1 MMKYQS
7 ITILFVLLFLFRIAQ
22 SQCIETGYVKEYNG
36 VEEKTPLPGVELQV
50 VGSPS
55 AVSDEQGRFELHFAV
70 LKPGQAV
77 KYNEIYKP
85 GYILFNKEALEI
97 WRISDNKTPFVV
109 VMCREGEFRAL
120 KKKFYGIIEKSYR
133 DDYLRQKKLAE
144 TSIANELELT
154 EKLKQ
159 LEKSYQEK
167 LSNIN
172 TYVEI
177 FARIDRNEM
186 DDKISRALQLVEEG
200 KIDEGIRLYEE
211 LELIGQTNE
220 QLNKWNT
227 GERVI
232 QAGQTM
238 KNEAQQDL
246 LLMAD
251 KLRQQVGLYEMGGW
265 DYNDQ
270 RIETTHKLVEVY
282 RLLNK
287 AFPGEFAPQL
297 GQWLCLEGDNSNDP
311 DTLFAKV
318 TEAARLPSYA
328 GLIMLGNLYE
338 YRSVKEIQYL
348 EKARSCY
355 EQALSLISADD
366 SSRYAEK
373 RLNSFYDFTDSTTGH
388 PIYYKILSAQE
399 KTVAIWPK
407 SIISYNDPEGE
418 LVLPEF
424 VKYKGEKYR
433 LVSIGANAFKNNKR
447 LLSVTLP
454 ESIIGISENAFHGC
468 FSLESLRVGENVE
481 VIAEGAIPE
490 STLLTLPDNTRKLQ
504 GWLYDFIY
512 KRFEFMLQDPTN
524 IELAGHTTYH
534 LIDDLLKD
542 KVTSDDNKAFYWYLK
557 GHILADSV
565 YTECNLTEAI
575 VCFKQALEK
584 GGAAAAYRLGL
595 LYYFAGD
602 YRNAYEFYVRAADAE
617 IPDANNQLAYMYAK
631 GQYVKQDFT
640 KAMVYI
646 DKAIAQDSANP
657 NYIDSKGEIY
667 LMMGQRDKAI
677 ESWNKVVKIDPA
689 FDRNQSE
696 LYKKLYGIP
705 ETKLLDPGKRLN
717 KYVNIVQAMARTE
730 HERFFNACEMPEY
743 EELLA
748 IGIIAVQ
755 TMIKNKTPE
764 QLEKYNAFYL
774 ASAIQWA
781 IQNELQIRYKWY
793 AQIISHQNLEI
804 KKENKWLNQ
813 NQMVLL
819 SMYQN
824 IASLYNHIDW
834 FQESSLQAEI
844 RNAGRILLQ
853 AIDSIPVS
861 YRDLARQLIYEQK
874 FVSEIAKEQGRTFEA
889 CYKDIIPIVHF
900 LRQSISI
907 VGQKI
912 EYNKN
917 ITFDPNV
924 SVTSDMLS
932 SVPPQKYLDIVR
944 IIAQAE
950 QKNLIDRKQNFIDY
964 EELLSVGTIAMQ
976 VLTGRKTAEVLEQY
990 SDVYLATAI
999 HWAIQNELNIRYKW
1013 YTPVRFGKLMSSE
1026 NKQDSSISQ
1035 YTDIVYLQTAGALYN
1050 SKDSIDN
1057 RSLRAEIE
1065 QVGNA
1070 ILKEI
1075 NRLPADQRQW
1085 MTALFIHQKELEELA
1100 QEYGI
1105 RGKDCLKSL
1114 SPFWKKVREIVKE
1127 KH

>member
-246 LLMAD
+246 LLMAG

-338 YRSVKEIQYL
+338 YCSVKEIQYL

-407 SIISYNDPEGE
+407 T
-418 LVLPEF
+418 
-424 VKYKGEKYR
+424 
-433 LVSIGANAFKNNKR
+433 
-447 LLSVTLP
+447 LLS
-454 ESIIGISENAFHGC
+454 
-468 FSLESLRVGENVE
+468 
-481 VIAEGAIPE
+481 
-490 STLLTLPDNTRKLQ
+490 RKS
-504 GWLYDFIY
+504 G
-512 KRFEFMLQDPTN
+512 
-524 IELAGHTTYH
+524 
-534 LIDDLLKD
+534 
-542 KVTSDDNKAFYWYLK
+542 
-557 GHILADSV
+557 
-565 YTECNLTEAI
+565 
-575 VCFKQALEK
+575 
-584 GGAAAAYRLGL
+584 
-595 LYYFAGD
+595 
-602 YRNAYEFYVRAADAE
+602 
-617 IPDANNQLAYMYAK
+617 
-631 GQYVKQDFT
+631 
-640 KAMVYI
+640 
-646 DKAIAQDSANP
+646 
-657 NYIDSKGEIY
+657 
-667 LMMGQRDKAI
+667 
-677 ESWNKVVKIDPA
+677 
-689 FDRNQSE
+689 
-696 LYKKLYGIP
+696 
-705 ETKLLDPGKRLN
+705 
-717 KYVNIVQAMARTE
+717 
-730 HERFFNACEMPEY
+730 
-743 EELLA
+743 
-748 IGIIAVQ
+748 
-755 TMIKNKTPE
+755 
-764 QLEKYNAFYL
+764 
-774 ASAIQWA
+774 
-781 IQNELQIRYKWY
+781 
-793 AQIISHQNLEI
+793 
-804 KKENKWLNQ
+804 
-813 NQMVLL
+813 
-819 SMYQN
+819 
-824 IASLYNHIDW
+824 
-834 FQESSLQAEI
+834 
-844 RNAGRILLQ
+844 
-853 AIDSIPVS
+853 
-861 YRDLARQLIYEQK
+861 
-874 FVSEIAKEQGRTFEA
+874 
-889 CYKDIIPIVHF
+889 
-900 LRQSISI
+900 
-907 VGQKI
+907 
-912 EYNKN
+912 
-917 ITFDPNV
+917 
-924 SVTSDMLS
+924 
-932 SVPPQKYLDIVR
+932 
-944 IIAQAE
+944 
-950 QKNLIDRKQNFIDY
+950 
-964 EELLSVGTIAMQ
+964 
-976 VLTGRKTAEVLEQY
+976 
-990 SDVYLATAI
+990 
-999 HWAIQNELNIRYKW
+999 
-1013 YTPVRFGKLMSSE
+1013 
-1026 NKQDSSISQ
+1026 
-1035 YTDIVYLQTAGALYN
+1035 
-1050 SKDSIDN
+1050 
-1057 RSLRAEIE
+1057 
-1065 QVGNA
+1065 
-1070 ILKEI
+1070 
-1075 NRLPADQRQW
+1075 
-1085 MTALFIHQKELEELA
+1085 
-1100 QEYGI
+1100 
-1105 RGKDCLKSL
+1105 
-1114 SPFWKKVREIVKE
+1114 
-1127 KH
+1127 